1 MARTRQLRV
10 LFLCHNEINKEEVIM
25 FSDEILEKIFTNPD
39 VSKIPI
45 EEQVTMIRVIE
56 KVLDDMEVDNATISK
71 S

>member
-1 MARTRQLRV
+1 
-10 LFLCHNEINKEEVIM
+10 M

-45 EEQVTMIRVIE
+45 EEQATMIRVIE
-56 KVLDDMEVDNATISK
+56 KVLDDMEVGNATVSK

>member
-1 MARTRQLRV
+1 MWCCHV
-10 LFLCHNEINKEEVIM
+10 LFLCQNLGVRRDDFM

-45 EEQVTMIRVIE
+45 EEQATMIRVIE
-56 KVLDDMEVDNATISK
+56 KVLDDMEVDNATVSK